1 MISALPIKTA
11 PVPGNSAAA
20 LRVICR
26 AIIRRVRDEHP
37 DSTGYELFLRYW
49 AACPFATDD
58 DLMQHVFQE
67 EVLRAVGQLRECAK
81 PDLVAEEESYAY
93 TASAFIQ

>member
-1 MISALPIKTA
+1 VISALAIKTA
-11 PVPGNSAAA
+11 PVPRNSAAA

-49 AACPFATDD
+49 AASPFASDD
-58 DLMQHVFQE
+58 DLMQYVFQE
-67 EVLRAVGQLRECAK
+67 EVFRAVGQLRECGTA
-81 PDLVAEEESYAY
+81 DLVAEEDLYADA
-93 TASAFIQ
+93 ASSFIQ